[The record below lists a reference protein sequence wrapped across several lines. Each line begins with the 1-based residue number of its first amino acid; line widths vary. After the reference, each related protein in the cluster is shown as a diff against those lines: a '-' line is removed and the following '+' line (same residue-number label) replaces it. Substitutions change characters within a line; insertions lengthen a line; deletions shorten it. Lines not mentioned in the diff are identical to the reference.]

1 MKKLLLPA
9 LAILA
14 SVAGCAQIH
23 DGATRA
29 SSMTDPANFT
39 TQTAAERTTEEAMTR
54 LAVQRA
60 KSDDVKQFAVHL
72 LADDQANDRL
82 LQALASQAGVALS
95 TEVPAAAQAKLE
107 ELARLP
113 HSEFDRAY
121 MDAIVTAKRDDLHS
135 MEVAQ
140 RALAPAVAQFARNS
154 LPTLRTDLV
163 QAETV
168 NVLVGAGMS
177 DSHED

>member
-1 MKKLLLPA
+1 MTKLLLPA
-9 LAILA
+9 LALLA
-14 SVAGCAQIH
+14 SVAGCAQFH
-23 DGATRA
+23 NGTTRA
-29 SSMTDPANFT
+29 SSMTDPVNFT
-39 TQTAAERTTEEAMTR
+39 TQTAAERATEEALTR

-60 KSDDVKQFAVHL
+60 KSDDVKLFAARL

-82 LQALASQAGVALS
+82 LQTLASQAGVTLS

-121 MDAIVTAKRDDLHS
+121 MDAIVSAKRDDLHS
-135 MEVAQ
+135 MEAAQ
-140 RALAPAVAQFARNS
+140 RAPATAVAQFARNS

-168 NVLVGAGMS
+168 NVLVGAGLS
-177 DSHED
+177 ATQDD